1 VSEVLNLKTTAGRL
15 FTASDVLIICHKNP
29 DGDTLGSAAAL
40 QHALM
45 QKGKNCAIICA
56 DAILPRYDFL
66 DIRLFNESF
75 EPKYIISVDMAD
87 TQLFG
92 DAMIQYADKCDLC
105 IDHHS
110 SNTKYAKALLLQEES
125 SCAEVMLQL
134 LHEMD
139 VEITPLIA
147 DCLYTGI
154 ATDTGC
160 FKFTNT
166 NAKTHMVAA
175 KLIELGANTIHL
187 NQLLFESKSKSR
199 IELEKLVL
207 STLEYHFEGRC
218 ALVCITQEMLNL
230 SGADIDDIDGI
241 TAIPRSIEGVDI
253 GITMRQQAKG
263 VSKVS
268 MRTTSKYNAAEICAR
283 LGGGGHKQAAGCE
296 IVGNMENA
304 KAAILA
310 EVSRVI
316 NKQ

>member
-1 VSEVLNLKTTAGRL
+1 
-15 FTASDVLIICHKNP
+15 
-29 DGDTLGSAAAL
+29 
-40 QHALM
+40 
-45 QKGKNCAIICA
+45 
-56 DAILPRYDFL
+56 
-66 DIRLFNESF
+66 
-75 EPKYIISVDMAD
+75 
-87 TQLFG
+87 
-92 DAMIQYADKCDLC
+92 
-105 IDHHS
+105 
-110 SNTKYAKALLLQEES
+110 LLLQEES

-166 NAKTHMVAA
+166 NAKTHMAA
-175 KLIELGANTIHL
+175 AQLIELGANTIHL

-218 ALVCITQEMLNL
+218 ALVCITQEMLKL
-230 SGADIDDIDGI
+230 SGVDIDDVDGI

-253 GITMRQQAKG
+253 GITMRQQSKG

-268 MRTTSKYNAAEICAR
+268 MRTTSEYNAAEICAR

-310 EVSRVI
+310 EVARVI